1 MNDLLAIGCSFLAGL
16 IASVAM
22 IEANNR
28 DRR

>member
-1 MNDLLAIGCSFLAGL
+1 MNDLLAIGCSVLAGL